1 MEEILQSLPD
11 PMKLDQ
17 SVWFILVLVLV
28 LLVILNKSL
37 FKPIVAILAE
47 REEKIKEGI
56 QIKASSLK
64 TVEESQEAY
73 QRRLTEA
80 RKNAY
85 QKRVEILKESQAS
98 FDVLMSQTREEAS
111 GSMKQ
116 AVADIDKQVTSAQT
130 ALEREVVD
138 LSEKMIHT
146 LLNQKPSS

>member
-98 FDVLMSQTREEAS
+98 FDVLMTQTREEAS

-116 AVADIDKQVTSAQT
+116 AVADIDRQVTSAQT
-130 ALEREVVD
+130 ALEREVED